1 MIVTLKASVR
11 ILKEVILVIALMVTL
26 VMVAI
31 AIILMNA
38 RLEAMTATQK
48 MEFA

>member
-1 MIVTLKASVR
+1 MIVILKASVR
-11 ILKEVILVIALMVTL
+11 ILKEVILVIVLMVSL
-26 VMVAI
+26 VMAVI
-31 AIILMNA
+31 VIILMNA